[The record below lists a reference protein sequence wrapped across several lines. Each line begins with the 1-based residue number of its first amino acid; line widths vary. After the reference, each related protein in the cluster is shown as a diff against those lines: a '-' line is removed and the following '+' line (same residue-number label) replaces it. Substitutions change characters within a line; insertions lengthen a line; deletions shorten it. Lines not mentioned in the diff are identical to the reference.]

1 MTENSLRE
9 SEEEYLGA
17 IYRLRTNSQKPVP
30 LSRLSVYFDYSPVSI
45 HEMVQKLVN
54 QAYVI
59 YHPYRGVTLTESGEA
74 IARAL
79 LRRHRLWE
87 RFLTD
92 SLDIPWEDA
101 HEIAGRLEHAA
112 TSLVTEKLSE
122 FLGEPDSC
130 PHGATIPPARTHVD
144 DICLATVPIGSKVKI
159 TRISPETPGLLRRV
173 REHQLMPGF
182 LINVLAHGNDFTT
195 VSCENRVIDVLSSD
209 AQRIW
214 AEVM

>member
-1 MTENSLRE
+1 MMRE

-17 IYRLRTNSQKPVP
+17 IYRLRVNPVKPLP
-30 LSRLSVYFDYSPVSI
+30 LSQLSTYFGYSPVSI
-45 HEMVQKLVN
+45 HEMVQKLVT
-54 QAYVI
+54 QDSVI
-59 YHPYRGVTLTESGEA
+59 YHPYRGVSLTEKGED
-74 IARAL
+74 IAKSL

-92 SLDIPWEDA
+92 ILDIPWDDA

-112 TSLVTEKLSE
+112 TNLVTEKLSA
-122 FLGEPDSC
+122 FLGDPDSC
-130 PHGATIPPARTHVD
+130 PHGESIPPALRSIED
-144 DICLATVPIGSKVKI
+144 LCLSKVPLGSEVKI

-173 REHQLMPGF
+173 QDLELLPGY
-182 LINVLAHGNDFTT
+182 LISVLEQGDNHTKVG
-195 VSCENRVIDVLSSD
+195 CENRIFDVTTRD